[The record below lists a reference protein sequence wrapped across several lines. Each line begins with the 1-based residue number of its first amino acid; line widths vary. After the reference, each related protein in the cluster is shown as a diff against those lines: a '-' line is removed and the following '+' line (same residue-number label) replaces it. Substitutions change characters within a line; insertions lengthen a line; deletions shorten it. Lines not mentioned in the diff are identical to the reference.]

1 MSAAR
6 SRFLIEGLRGKKQ
19 GIEMAVDNFVR
30 AVGCRDGFD
39 YLLHE
44 APLGL
49 KTLMGTRPLGFL
61 IAGSEISY
69 LDRDFGLKG
78 CFFTLDW
85 TDYP

>member
-49 KTLMGTRPLGFL
+49 KTLMGDETAWVSYRRFRNF
-61 IAGSEISY
+61 ISGS
-69 LDRDFGLKG
+69 
-78 CFFTLDW
+78 
-85 TDYP
+85 